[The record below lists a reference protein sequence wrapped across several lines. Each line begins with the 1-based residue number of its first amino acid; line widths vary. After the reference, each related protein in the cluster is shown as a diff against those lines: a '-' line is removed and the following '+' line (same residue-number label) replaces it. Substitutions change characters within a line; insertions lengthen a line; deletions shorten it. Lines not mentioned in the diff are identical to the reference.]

1 MEALKISLDLGLK
14 LFAIVLSGFGVY
26 LSIRQEINTLAK
38 EIAVTQSKQDERWKQ
53 FIDYRTETNSKLD
66 KLLVFKGGD

>member
-1 MEALKISLDLGLK
+1 MKISLDLGLK